1 MEATEMP
8 ETEEEQAMVRFTTV
22 DYTVF
27 ILMLVVSVAIGVISA
42 VRSRDKATTQEYL
55 LGGRAMSPVPVA
67 LSLLGGWISAISI
80 LGKPTEIYFFGT
92 QLAMALLGCVPGCI
106 FVGLVILPTFYQLKL
121 VSINEYI
128 QIRFGSRLLRT
139 LTTLCLLL
147 TNVIYMGVVLYAPTM
162 ALSTVTGISIWA
174 STLTMGII
182 CTFYITIG
190 GVRAVV
196 YTDVLQTL
204 IMFGGVLAVVIICC
218 VDLGGVDNV
227 WDIALQGGRIK
238 FFDLNTSLYERHT
251 LLSTTVFGCYLM
263 VSEVGFNQSTY
274 QRFASLKTLQT
285 AQRLVLFFLIG
296 LYLLWIM
303 FYFSGLVAFA
313 TYSKCDPLTSGRIYK
328 PDQIIPF
335 LVSDKLSHLSGM
347 SGVFVAAVYGGV
359 LSTLS
364 SCGNSCACVIWED
377 FLKDRPYC
385 RRLSDAKATNIIK
398 LLSVGS
404 GLAAIIMSLMVEKLG
419 SIHHVASSIL
429 SAITGPLSG
438 LFISGICT
446 PWVSTKGAIV
456 GFLTSLVF
464 SVWVV
469 IGKFLRGGGSPAR
482 LPLSI
487 EGCSGNLTHFFNT
500 TVNNSLTNILLTDGH
515 RVNTSVTDA
524 LLVNTTAAH
533 EMSSKTIYEISY
545 CYTGAFCVVVTLV
558 ISSLV
563 SLFTGVVPPH
573 ETDGVNPAFARV
585 YQRMWNFFSDRST
598 SKQETVTEEEAVN
611 MLVLPNPMNLN
622 TPS

>member
-1 MEATEMP
+1 
-8 ETEEEQAMVRFTTV
+8 
-22 DYTVF
+22 
-27 ILMLVVSVAIGVISA
+27 
-42 VRSRDKATTQEYL
+42 
-55 LGGRAMSPVPVA
+55 
-67 LSLLGGWISAISI
+67 
-80 LGKPTEIYFFGT
+80 
-92 QLAMALLGCVPGCI
+92 MALLGCVPGCI

-121 VSINEYI
+121 VSINE
-128 QIRFGSRLLRT
+128 
-139 LTTLCLLL
+139 
-147 TNVIYMGVVLYAPTM
+147 
-162 ALSTVTGISIWA
+162 
-174 STLTMGII
+174 
-182 CTFYITIG
+182 G

-251 LLSTTVFGCYLM
+251 LLSTMVYGCYLI
-263 VSEVGFNQSTY
+263 VSDVGFNQSSY

-296 LYLLWIM
+296 LFLLWIV
-303 FYFSGLVAFA
+303 FDFSGLVAFA
-313 TYSKCDPLTSGRIYK
+313 TYSKCDPLTSGRISK

-377 FLKDRPYC
+377 FLKDRPYYH
-385 RRLSDAKATNIIK
+385 RLSDAKATNIIK

-429 SAITGPLSG
+429 SAISGPLSG
-438 LFISGICT
+438 LFISGICM
-446 PWVSTKGAIV
+446 PWVSAQGAIV

-500 TVNNSLTNILLTDGH
+500 TVNNSLTNILLTDVH
-515 RVNTSVTDA
+515 
-524 LLVNTTAAH
+524 LVN
-533 EMSSKTIYEISY
+533 IS
-545 CYTGAFCVVVTLV
+545 V
-558 ISSLV
+558 
-563 SLFTGVVPPH
+563 
-573 ETDGVNPAFARV
+573 
-585 YQRMWNFFSDRST
+585 
-598 SKQETVTEEEAVN
+598 
-611 MLVLPNPMNLN
+611 
-622 TPS
+622 